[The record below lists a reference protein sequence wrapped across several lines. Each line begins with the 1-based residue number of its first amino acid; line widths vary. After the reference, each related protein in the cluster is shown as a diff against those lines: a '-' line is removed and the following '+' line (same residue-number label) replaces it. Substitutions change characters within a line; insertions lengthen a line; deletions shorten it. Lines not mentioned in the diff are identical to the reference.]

1 MLERAGHVVAMVI
14 LAWLLIQALRRSA
27 AAPETTDA
35 RALPASL
42 AAWSTSRAPAR
53 VHVRIDTALSP
64 AQRDW
69 LAALGGAGTRA
80 TWEGTGVVPLAA
92 VAEPIADPTGAT
104 GIWVAAPAGAAVAL
118 ADRFGVLDSVSAGP
132 AGARFLARS
141 APSAVRVR
149 AGTLVSRAPV
159 RDSLTL
165 PRLLVLGQTGWE
177 SKFVT
182 AALEEQGWVV
192 DARLALSP
200 KGDVRQGRLARIDTA
215 RYAAVIALDTTAL
228 VYAGQIVPY
237 VRSGGG
243 LVTTT
248 AAVAAPA
255 LHALRV
261 GTAEVERPADV
272 PFDSVPSAP
281 RRALALV
288 PIALRDDAIPLER
301 RDSLV
306 AVAARRVERGR
317 VAVIGYEDTW
327 RWRMAG
333 GDDAVERHRAWWADL
348 VASVGHVDRVRRSS
362 TEPVDEAPMAHLVER
377 LGGPAPP
384 PAGIDPR
391 HGIPRG
397 WLFAL
402 FAAALLLEWA
412 SRRLRGAA

>member
-1 MLERAGHVVAMVI
+1 MLAMAI
-14 LAWLLIQALRRSA
+14 LVWLLIQSLRRHPSA
-27 AAPETTDA
+27 AETTDV
-35 RALPASL
+35 RALGASL
-42 AAWSTSRAPAR
+42 VSWSTSRAPAR

-64 AQRDW
+64 VQRDW
-69 LAALGGAGTRA
+69 LAALAAAGTRA
-80 TWEGTGVVPLAA
+80 TWEGKGVLPLAS
-92 VAEPIADPTGAT
+92 VAEPIADPTGGT
-104 GIWVAAPAGAAVAL
+104 GIRVAAPAGATVML
-118 ADRFGVLDSVSAGP
+118 ADRFGVLDSVRAGP

-141 APSAVRVR
+141 APTAVRVR
-149 AGTLVSRAPV
+149 AGTLVSRALV

-165 PRLLVLGQTGWE
+165 PRLLVLGQVGWE

-182 AALEEQGWVV
+182 AALEEQGWAV

-200 KGDVRQGRLARIDTA
+200 KGDVRQGRIARIDTA

-228 VYAGQIVPY
+228 GYAAQIVAY

-248 AAVAAPA
+248 AALAAPA
-255 LHALRV
+255 LAALRV
-261 GTAEVERPADV
+261 GTTGAELPEGAS
-272 PFDSVPSAP
+272 FDSVPLSP

-288 PIALRDDAIPLER
+288 PISLRDDAIPVEH

-317 VAVIGYEDTW
+317 VAAIGYADTW
-327 RWRMAG
+327 RWRLGG

-348 VASVGHVDRVRRSS
+348 VASVAHVGRIRRAS

-377 LGGPAPP
+377 LGAPAPP

-391 HGIPRG
+391 HGIPRSWQFG
-397 WLFAL
+397 L